1 VVHLSGSAGEVFF
14 LLELDIMAY
23 KNRVTIKQ
31 VAKEAGVSSQT
42 VSRVANHHPDV
53 SSETRRQVQQV
64 IDRLMYQPSH
74 IARTLSQGKSCTLG
88 VVGTG
93 LEYFGPSRTLLGIE
107 RQAHELGY
115 TLHLTLIHQPE
126 HDDVEQVCRDL
137 LSRHVDG
144 VVWAVP
150 QIGSNRDWLATGTL
164 LLSAPIVFLSMES
177 NPHLSVISVDNRS
190 GGRLA
195 TQHLIVQGYRQIG
208 LITGPSDWWEA
219 QQRRLG
225 WEDALKEAG
234 LPVDDALIVEGD
246 WMSASGE
253 RGLQQ
258 LLERRP
264 EMDAVF
270 VSNDQMAVGALQAA
284 RQMGR
289 PVPEKLGVVGFDN
302 ISESAYFYPPLTT
315 VAQDMVALGSCAVQ
329 VLWGLI
335 EESERGPLGS
345 PQTNLIQPQLI
356 VRASSIRHP

>member
-1 VVHLSGSAGEVFF
+1 MDTMV
-14 LLELDIMAY
+14 Y

-31 VAKEAGVSSQT
+31 VAKEAGVSAQT
-42 VSRVANHHPDV
+42 VSRVANNHPDV
-53 SSETRRQVQQV
+53 SLETRRHVQQV

-74 IARTLSQGKSCTLG
+74 IARTLIQGKSCTLG

-107 RQAHELGY
+107 RQAHQLGY
-115 TLHLTLIHQPE
+115 MLHLALIHEPE
-126 HDDVEQVCRDL
+126 SDDVEQVCRDL

-150 QIGSNRDWLATGTL
+150 QIGNNRDWLAAGTIPP
-164 LLSAPIVFLSMES
+164 SAPIVFLSMES
-177 NPHLSVISVDNRS
+177 NPRLSVIAVDNRH

-195 TQHLIVQGYRQIG
+195 TQHLIAQGYRKIG

-234 LPVDDALIVEGD
+234 MAIDDGLISEGD

-253 RGLQQ
+253 RALHQ

-284 RQMGR
+284 RQLR
-289 PVPEKLGVVGFDN
+289 QQVPDQLGVVGFDN
-302 ISESAYFYPPLTT
+302 VAESAYFYPPLTT
-315 VAQDMVALGSCAVQ
+315 VAQDMVELGSCGVQ
-329 VLWGLI
+329 VLCRLI
-335 EESERGPLGS
+335 EENERGFPGS

-356 VRASSIRHP
+356 VRASSTRHP